1 METDTFE
8 VALAELDAAE
18 RGCLLAVALG
28 VGGQAEAVLAALDG
42 PAGARV
48 VRAWQVLLGEGQA
61 ARARQVAKLAAEA
74 LQVLPAGLADVHPD
88 WLSLILEAEP
98 PAIVALVAAGANAPP
113 SLRALAE
120 QLLESSGG
128 VAGEGAVADVPAPV
142 AAEVRRG
149 VLAPIV
155 AVPALPEG
163 VRPARWAR
171 RLLAL
176 SGPALLDELRAAA
189 AGALQAETA
198 TAARPAW
205 SGAASGETRD
215 RAGARAVG
223 ARMADDDEEDLA
235 LAAAQRL
242 PLALGQELLAAAR
255 PRKKPAAA

>member
-1 METDTFE
+1 METDAFE
-8 VALAELDAAE
+8 VALAELDAVE

-28 VGGQAEAVLAALDG
+28 VGGDAEAVLAALDG

-61 ARARQVAKLAAEA
+61 ARARQVAKLAADA
-74 LQVLPAGLADVHPD
+74 LEILPAGLADVHPD
-88 WLSLILEAEP
+88 WLSLILEAETP
-98 PAIVALVAAGANAPP
+98 EIVALVATGADGPP
-113 SLRALAE
+113 SLRALGE
-120 QLLESSGG
+120 GLLEKNGG
-128 VAGEGAVADVPAPV
+128 VAGAGAVAGVPAPI

-155 AVPALPEG
+155 AVPALPDG
-163 VRPARWAR
+163 VRPARWAV
-171 RLLAL
+171 RLLAR
-176 SGPALLDELRAAA
+176 SGSALLDELRAAA
-189 AGALQAETA
+189 AALEAGTA
-198 TAARPAW
+198 PAARSAR

-223 ARMADDDEEDLA
+223 VRMADEEEEDLA

-242 PLALGQELLAAAR
+242 PLALGEELLSVAR